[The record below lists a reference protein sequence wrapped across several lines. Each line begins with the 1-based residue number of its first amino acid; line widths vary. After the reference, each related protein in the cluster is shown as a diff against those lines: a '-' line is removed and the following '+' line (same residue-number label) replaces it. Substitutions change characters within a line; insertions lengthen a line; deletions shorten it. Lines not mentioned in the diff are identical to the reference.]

1 MKKRKDGRYQKS
13 KTINGKRIVF
23 YSSEST
29 ERKAIRDIENQM
41 LAYSQ
46 KEELGKTFGEV
57 AEEWEESHY
66 KNLEWQTERR
76 YKSMVLHLLD
86 GFKSVKGFK
95 KEYIKSISTKDI
107 ENFFEEMVR
116 LKYSTKS
123 LKDQMSV
130 TKMIFKFAI
139 IKGYIEKNVTEY
151 LSPPKGTPK
160 TVRQCLNDKEI
171 KIVQDNTK
179 NNFGLLAYFMMYT
192 GLRKGEALALT
203 YADIDRKNNVISVT
217 KSIEHYGDMPRV
229 KMPKTEAGTRSVP
242 LLDVVKKVL
251 PKGKK
256 NQIVFS
262 ENGNYMRNSYFNR
275 CWKNYCDETG
285 LKITSHQLRHTF
297 ATLLYEWEIDVKD
310 SQELLGHSDIS
321 TTRNIYT
328 HIRQSRITD
337 TTNRINAK
345 LQNAV
350 NA

>member
-23 YSSEST
+23 YSSEPT
-29 ERKAIRDIENQM
+29 EKKAIRDIENQM
-41 LAYSQ
+41 LIYSQ
-46 KEELGKTFGEV
+46 KELLGKTFGEV
-57 AEEWEESHY
+57 ADEWEETHY

-76 YKSMVLHLLD
+76 YKSMVLHLLN
-86 GFKSVKGFK
+86 GFTSTNGFK
-95 KEYIKSISTKDI
+95 KEYIKSISSRDI
-107 ENFFEEMVR
+107 ERFFEEMVS
-116 LKYSTKS
+116 LNYSTKS

-130 TKMIFKFAI
+130 TKMIFKYAV
-139 IKGYIEKNVTEY
+139 IKGYINNNVTEY

-160 TVRQCLNDKEI
+160 VIRQSLSDKEI
-171 KIVQDNTK
+171 EIVK
-179 NNFGLLAYFMMYT
+179 NNTNSQFGLLAYFMMFT

-203 YADIDRKNNVISVT
+203 YADIDLKNNVISIT

-229 KMPKTEAGTRSVP
+229 KMPKTEAGTRKVP
-242 LLDVVKKVL
+242 LLDVVKNIL
-251 PKGKK
+251 PKGK
-256 NQIVFS
+256 QTDIVFS
-262 ENGNYMRNSYFNR
+262 ENGNYMRNSYFNKY
-275 CWKNYCDETG
+275 WKSYCEETG

-328 HIRQSRITD
+328 HIRQNRITD

-350 NA
+350 NM